1 MKLND
6 VRTVGH
12 RNRYQWSRPH
22 DSRRAQLRRMRQIIK
37 GQLSVP
43 AAVEMEAQS
52 LILEALTQSSSRPA
66 ESSEEAADPA
76 TA

>member
-1 MKLND
+1 
-6 VRTVGH
+6 
-12 RNRYQWSRPH
+12 
-22 DSRRAQLRRMRQIIK
+22 MRQIIK

-52 LILEALTQSSSRPA
+52 LILEALTQSSPRPA

-76 TA
+76 RT

>member
-1 MKLND
+1 
-6 VRTVGH
+6 
-12 RNRYQWSRPH
+12 
-22 DSRRAQLRRMRQIIK
+22 MRQIVK

-52 LILEALTQSSSRPA
+52 LILEALTRPLLPIPPA
-66 ESSEEAADPA
+66 ESSGEAADPA

>member
-1 MKLND
+1 
-6 VRTVGH
+6 VST
-12 RNRYQWSRPH
+12 RYQWSRPH

-52 LILEALTQSSSRPA
+52 LILEALTRPLLPIPPA
-66 ESSEEAADPA
+66 ESSGEAADPA